1 MLMSLLVRLTDPQ
14 IEMADGVVPQ
24 VPDAVDDGGRIL
36 EQVRAAGLPIHEEA
50 LLPDLDVKPLHR
62 DVEPGGQLRGTEQ
75 AGIVVPA
82 GTLLGHFEPGTEA
95 DPLHR
100 DGKDLLRAV
109 GRAMPL
115 GGEDCGDLV
124 IWQAGTG
131 EIEQTL
137 ALLHAAR
144 ETGESVDL
152 HLHVKLADS
161 PAAPYDPDAS
171 NIALAAIENHLLDEV
186 AQQCLALTGGG
197 RRIRPDLRQV
207 AGEDDDLAVERL
219 ADHRLRQRL
228 RSGLLGERLLGR
240 TNLVQC
246 RFPPAFQFAGDETV
260 VGIDAVELPFGQS
273 RLLPLA
279 LELTFGAGAQRRI
292 HLMPGPAGA

>member
-1 MLMSLLVRLTDPQ
+1 MLMPLLVRLTDPQ
-14 IEMADGVVPQ
+14 IEMADGVVSQ
-24 VPDAVDDGGRIL
+24 VLDAVDDRGRIL

-50 LLPDLDVKPLHR
+50 LLPDLNVKPLHR
-62 DVEPGGQLRGTEQ
+62 DVELGGAEQ

-82 GTLLGHFEPGTEA
+82 GALLGHLEPGTEA

-137 ALLHAAR
+137 AHLHAAR

-171 NIALAAIENHLLDEV
+171 NIALAAIENHLLDEA
-186 AQQCLALTGGG
+186 AQQCFALTGGG
-197 RRIRPDLRQV
+197 RRIRPDLR
-207 AGEDDDLAVERL
+207 
-219 ADHRLRQRL
+219 
-228 RSGLLGERLLGR
+228 
-240 TNLVQC
+240 
-246 RFPPAFQFAGDETV
+246 
-260 VGIDAVELPFGQS
+260 
-273 RLLPLA
+273 
-279 LELTFGAGAQRRI
+279 
-292 HLMPGPAGA
+292 